1 VTCQLVSLCF
11 DALDPSRLS
20 SFWSGVLGFEKVD
33 DAEDGF
39 PLIPDDDT
47 GFKIRFRP
55 TRTPKEG
62 HVVLADPEG
71 NEFCVIE
78 PGNSFLADCGL
89 IGALASDGSQEV
101 GYFWSKALGWPLVWD
116 QDQETAIRS
125 PAGGPKVT
133 WGGPPIAPKTGKYR
147 LHFDIAPADR
157 GDQQVEIDRLIAL
170 GASRI
175 DIGQGDVSWVVMTDP
190 DGHEFCVLPPQ

>member
-55 TRTPKEG
+55 TRTPKVGQNQMHFDLTSNSLEDQQETVTRALRLG
-62 HVVLADPEG
+62 AAHLDIGQGPDAEHVVLADPEG
-71 NEFCVIE
+71 
-78 PGNSFLADCGL
+78 
-89 IGALASDGSQEV
+89 
-101 GYFWSKALGWPLVWD
+101 LV
-116 QDQETAIRS
+116 
-125 PAGGPKVT
+125 
-133 WGGPPIAPKTGKYR
+133 
-147 LHFDIAPADR
+147 H
-157 GDQQVEIDRLIAL
+157 
-170 GASRI
+170 
-175 DIGQGDVSWVVMTDP
+175 
-190 DGHEFCVLPPQ
+190 